1 MSKKLVQ
8 LSNQDATNTNFYF
21 TESFQR
27 KNHTP
32 FSLEMKKIEMT
43 QVFNYGQ
50 NISFDIPMNGDL
62 LHRCFFEVEKIWRR
76 WDILCKQR
84 VGRRECFGY
93 VYGLSF

>member
-43 QVFNYGQ
+43 QVFNYG
-50 NISFDIPMNGDL
+50 
-62 LHRCFFEVEKIWRR
+62 
-76 WDILCKQR
+76 
-84 VGRRECFGY
+84 
-93 VYGLSF
+93 